1 MSTHTSATPLMKEEG
16 ALTRYMPMMIIGGLF
31 FMFGFVTWL
40 NGSLIPFLQITCE
53 LNHFEAYFV
62 TLVFYIA
69 YTVMALPA
77 AKVLKSIG
85 YKKGI
90 VGGLLV
96 MTVGALVFIPAAQ
109 TKLYSVFLIALF
121 LLGTGLTI
129 LQTAANPYLVV
140 IGPQESAAVRISI
153 MGILNKGAGII
164 APIFFTAFVLTDMS
178 QYNESYLGTLNAVE
192 RLQALQELSSRLI
205 FPYFIMAGMLAILAV
220 FIHFSPLPDVDLG
233 AEENDLSVERTSEI
247 KGVLHYPQ
255 LILGMLTLFFYIG
268 VEVIAGDTI
277 GLYGKELGVTNFG
290 QLTSYT
296 MAFMVVAY
304 IIGIVVIPRWISQ
317 EKALVVSAVL
327 GLVFSIFIII
337 GAKDSTA
344 VWDLMFSWSG
354 VPAIPNTVLFVA
366 LLGLANALVWPA
378 VWPMALK
385 DLGKQTAT
393 GSAVLIMGISGG
405 ALLPLLYGAF
415 AEQTG
420 DSQLSY
426 WIMLPCYAF
435 ILYYALIGHKKRN
448 W

>member
-1 MSTHTSATPLMKEEG
+1 MSTHISTPDSIKQGSVLE
-16 ALTRYMPMMIIGGLF
+16 RYMPMLIIGGLF

-90 VGGLLV
+90 VGGLV
-96 MTVGALVFIPAAQ
+96 IMTVGALVFIPAAQ
-109 TKLYSVFLIALF
+109 TKLYSIFLIALF
-121 LLGTGLTI
+121 LLGTGLTV

-178 QYNESYLGTLNAVE
+178 QFNETYLASLDAAS
-192 RLQALQELSSRLI
+192 RLEALQELSSRLI
-205 FPYFIMAGMLAILAV
+205 LPYFIMAGMLALLAV
-220 FIHFSPLPDVDLG
+220 FIYFSPLPDVNLDG
-233 AEENDLSVERTSEI
+233 ENDTNVDDVNKVDKSILQ
-247 KGVLHYPQ
+247 YPH
-255 LILGMLTLFFYIG
+255 LILGVLTLFFYIG

-304 IIGIVVIPRWISQ
+304 IIGIIVIPRWISQ

-327 GLVFSIFIII
+327 GLIFSTFIIM
-337 GAKDSTA
+337 GAKDSHW
-344 VWDLMFSWSG
+344 VWDFFFAWTN

-405 ALLPLLYGAF
+405 ALLPLVYGAF
-415 AEQTG
+415 AEQSG
-420 DSQLSY
+420 NSQMSY
-426 WIMLPCYAF
+426 WIMLPCYLF
-435 ILYYALIGHKKRN
+435 ILYYALIGHKKRH